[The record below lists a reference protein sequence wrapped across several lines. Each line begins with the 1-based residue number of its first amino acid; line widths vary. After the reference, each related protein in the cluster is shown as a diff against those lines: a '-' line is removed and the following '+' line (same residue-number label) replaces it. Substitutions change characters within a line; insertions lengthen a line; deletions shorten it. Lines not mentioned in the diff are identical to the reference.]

1 MGFRHS
7 LAALTLALVTMAA
20 SAQQVPRP
28 AGEFAI
34 GLNNG
39 GQILLSQYSGKVVVL
54 AFMFTTCPHCQH
66 TSQILSGIQKEYAD
80 RGLQVVGAFFN
91 DNAATLVPGFIAQFQ
106 PAFPVGYAERGQV
119 NEYLQHAP
127 GKPTYVPELV
137 FIDRNRQIRA
147 QYSGEVDFFKDQDK
161 NIRAVVESLLKEPV
175 TAKKNGHMARKKQ
188 S

>member
-7 LAALTLALVTMAA
+7 LAALTLAIVAMVA

-66 TSQILSGIQKEYAD
+66 TSQILSAIQREYAD
-80 RGLQVVGAFFN
+80 QGLQILGTFFN
-91 DNAATLVPGFIAQFQ
+91 PNAATLVPGFIGQFQ
-106 PAFPVGYAERGQV
+106 PAFPVGSAERDQV
-119 NEYLQHAP
+119 NEYLQHSP

-147 QYSGEVDFFKDQDK
+147 QYSGDVDFFKDQDK
-161 NIRAVVESLLKEPV
+161 NIRALVESLLKEPV
-175 TAKKNGHMARKKQ
+175 SAKKNGHPPKKQ